1 MAAPE
6 DSVGGTEAGEQ
17 QMIIAMW
24 SGPRNLSTALM
35 RSFAQR
41 ADTAAWDEPFYAAY
55 LKTTGLQHP
64 MFREVI
70 EAGIS
75 QPEAVA
81 RACLEMPAGA
91 SVFYQKHMTH
101 HMLPGYPMDWTQHV
115 TNAFL
120 LRSPEHVLASYV
132 KKHETVG
139 AADIGFA
146 MQRELFDRSADRLGH
161 APPVIDSTDIRRS
174 PEKALRALCAALKIS
189 FDPAMLSWKP
199 GPAPEDG
206 VWGVHWYDGIWK
218 SRGFAPP
225 EGEPAPLPARLAAIA
240 DAVREDYQH
249 LKQYKLLV

>member
-161 APPVIDSTDIRRS
+161 APPVIDFDRHPPQPRESAAG
-174 PEKALRALCAALKIS
+174 ALRGPQD
-189 FDPAMLSWKP
+189 FVRP
-199 GPAPEDG
+199 G
-206 VWGVHWYDGIWK
+206 
-218 SRGFAPP
+218 
-225 EGEPAPLPARLAAIA
+225 
-240 DAVREDYQH
+240 DAVVEAGSRPRGRGVGRA
-249 LKQYKLLV
+249 LV